1 MSKSSRSF
9 WAFVVGAAA
18 GAVIGILYAP
28 DKGENTRS
36 KLYFQLNKYRD
47 QLKQL
52 INDIVDG
59 KEVIETTA
67 KSEGKKVVQD
77 AKIKAEKLLEDVEK
91 MMTQIKAKYD
101 AFHSPFILL
110 PWDIILHEPAK
121 RGEQCNR
128 KCHPGSFK
136 TERRKATHLKS
147 R

>member
-18 GAVIGILYAP
+18 GAVVGILYAP
-28 DKGENTRS
+28 DKGENTRN
-36 KLYFQLNKYRD
+36 KLYYQLNKYRD

-77 AKIKAEKLLEDVEK
+77 ARIKAEKLLEDVEK
-91 MMTQIKAKYD
+91 MMTQIKAK
-101 AFHSPFILL
+101 
-110 PWDIILHEPAK
+110 
-121 RGEQCNR
+121 
-128 KCHPGSFK
+128 
-136 TERRKATHLKS
+136 
-147 R
+147 

>member
-9 WAFVVGAAA
+9 WAFVVAA
-18 GAVIGILYAP
+18 GAVVGILYAP

-52 INDIVDG
+52 INDIVEG
-59 KEVIETTA
+59 KEVIETSA

-91 MMTQIKAKYD
+91 MMTQIKAK
-101 AFHSPFILL
+101 
-110 PWDIILHEPAK
+110 
-121 RGEQCNR
+121 
-128 KCHPGSFK
+128 
-136 TERRKATHLKS
+136 
-147 R
+147 

>member
-18 GAVIGILYAP
+18 GAVVGILYAP

-52 INDIVDG
+52 INDIVEG

-67 KSEGKKVVQD
+67 KSEGKKSSSGCQN
-77 AKIKAEKLLEDVEK
+77 
-91 MMTQIKAKYD
+91 Q
-101 AFHSPFILL
+101 S
-110 PWDIILHEPAK
+110 
-121 RGEQCNR
+121 
-128 KCHPGSFK
+128 
-136 TERRKATHLKS
+136 
-147 R
+147 

>member
-18 GAVIGILYAP
+18 GAVVGILYAP
-28 DKGENTRS
+28 DKGENTRN
-36 KLYFQLNKYRD
+36 KLYYQLNKYRD

-77 AKIKAEKLLEDVEK
+77 AKIKAERLLEDVEK
-91 MMTQIKAKYD
+91 MMTQIKAK
-101 AFHSPFILL
+101 
-110 PWDIILHEPAK
+110 
-121 RGEQCNR
+121 
-128 KCHPGSFK
+128 
-136 TERRKATHLKS
+136 
-147 R
+147 

>member
-9 WAFVVGAAA
+9 WAFVVGATA

-52 INDIVDG
+52 INDIVEG

-91 MMTQIKAKYD
+91 MMTQIKAK
-101 AFHSPFILL
+101 
-110 PWDIILHEPAK
+110 
-121 RGEQCNR
+121 
-128 KCHPGSFK
+128 
-136 TERRKATHLKS
+136 
-147 R
+147 

>member
-9 WAFVVGAAA
+9 WAFVVGATA
-18 GAVIGILYAP
+18 GAIVGILYAP
-28 DKGENTRS
+28 DKGENTRN
-36 KLYFQLNKYRD
+36 KLYYQLNKYRD

-91 MMTQIKAKYD
+91 MMTQINAK
-101 AFHSPFILL
+101 
-110 PWDIILHEPAK
+110 
-121 RGEQCNR
+121 
-128 KCHPGSFK
+128 
-136 TERRKATHLKS
+136 
-147 R
+147 

>member
-18 GAVIGILYAP
+18 GAVVGILYAP

-36 KLYFQLNKYRD
+36 KLYYQLNKYRD

-59 KEVIETTA
+59 KEVIETSA

-91 MMTQIKAKYD
+91 MMTQIKAK
-101 AFHSPFILL
+101 
-110 PWDIILHEPAK
+110 
-121 RGEQCNR
+121 
-128 KCHPGSFK
+128 
-136 TERRKATHLKS
+136 
-147 R
+147 

>member
-1 MSKSSRSF
+1 MSKSSKSF

-28 DKGENTRS
+28 DKGENTRN
-36 KLYFQLNKYRD
+36 KLYYQLNKYRD

-59 KEVIETTA
+59 KEVIETSA

-91 MMTQIKAKYD
+91 MMTQIKAK
-101 AFHSPFILL
+101 
-110 PWDIILHEPAK
+110 
-121 RGEQCNR
+121 
-128 KCHPGSFK
+128 
-136 TERRKATHLKS
+136 
-147 R
+147 

>member
-18 GAVIGILYAP
+18 GAIVGILYAP
-28 DKGENTRS
+28 DKGENTRN
-36 KLYFQLNKYRD
+36 KLYYQLNKYRD

-52 INDIVDG
+52 INDMVDG

-91 MMTQIKAKYD
+91 MMNQIKAK
-101 AFHSPFILL
+101 
-110 PWDIILHEPAK
+110 
-121 RGEQCNR
+121 
-128 KCHPGSFK
+128 
-136 TERRKATHLKS
+136 
-147 R
+147 

>member
-28 DKGENTRS
+28 DKGENTRN
-36 KLYFQLNKYRD
+36 KLYYQLNKYRD

-91 MMTQIKAKYD
+91 MMTQIKAK
-101 AFHSPFILL
+101 
-110 PWDIILHEPAK
+110 
-121 RGEQCNR
+121 
-128 KCHPGSFK
+128 
-136 TERRKATHLKS
+136 
-147 R
+147 